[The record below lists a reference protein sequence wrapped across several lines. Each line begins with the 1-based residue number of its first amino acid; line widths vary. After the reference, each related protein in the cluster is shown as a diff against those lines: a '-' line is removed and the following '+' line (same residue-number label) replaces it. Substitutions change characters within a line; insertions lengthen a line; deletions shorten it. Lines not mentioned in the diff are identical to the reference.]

1 MQSGDKFPGKH
12 SPSMATTDPDPQV
25 DPGLIGS
32 EEFQSLLDT
41 TMSKSISKAI
51 SSAMGAMSTTISD
64 SITQALKQ
72 VDPALIDMPQAV
84 HDGAQQPRNRPSG
97 RATATRDWK
106 RAKAHDILSDS
117 DEEGDEGSDAPYSDP
132 YEDELSE

>member
-1 MQSGDKFPGKH
+1 M
-12 SPSMATTDPDPQV
+12 
-25 DPGLIGS
+25 GS

-51 SSAMGAMSTTISD
+51 SSAMGAMSSTISD

-72 VDPALIDMPQAV
+72 VDPALTDMPQAV
-84 HDGAQQPRNRPSG
+84 HDGAQQPRNRASG

-106 RAKAHDILSDS
+106 RARAHDILSDS
-117 DEEGDEGSDAPYSDP
+117 DEERDEGSDAPYSDP

>member
-1 MQSGDKFPGKH
+1 
-12 SPSMATTDPDPQV
+12 
-25 DPGLIGS
+25 
-32 EEFQSLLDT
+32 
-41 TMSKSISKAI
+41 
-51 SSAMGAMSTTISD
+51 MGAMSSTISD

-84 HDGAQQPRNRPSG
+84 HDGAQQPRNRASG

-106 RAKAHDILSDS
+106 RAKAHDVLSDS

-132 YEDELSE
+132 YEDELSEGESLQGK